1 METLNDYTFRSWHN
15 GTGEDVEFTVHAE
28 TVDEAYENAYGICH
42 NTPGLSYDAE
52 LIKSSTPLV
61 WEVGVC
67 DIDEIPGADWE
78 FQCVACTQDEAEYIV
93 ELELSEKRVS
103 YAFLG
108 AIPIQIAPKELLDTG
123 VIRLLNMDKEV
134 R

>member
-1 METLNDYTFRSWHN
+1 MKTLNDYTFRSWHN

-52 LIKSSTPLV
+52 LIKSSTPLA
-61 WEVGVC
+61 WEVWVC
-67 DIDEIPGADWE
+67 DVDEIPGADWTL
-78 FQCVACTQDEAEYIV
+78 QCVAYTQDKAEHIV

-103 YAFLG
+103 YAFLE
-108 AIPIQIAPKELLDTG
+108 ATAMQTAPKELLETG
-123 VIRLLNMDKEV
+123 IIRLLDMGKEV
-134 R
+134 N